1 MLTAAVVVVLGSC
14 LPCLVY
20 YVFFLLLLLLL
31 LLWARERSTEKS
43 LPRSAADSDSVG
55 IFAWNWNFVF
65 HDTFFMLLCFN
76 FLFLFISLSLSH
88 SFSQLREDL
97 FGVCAQKYAIME
109 CIKHTPREP
118 RATQALHA
126 TKHRTKR
133 GTSSNASW
141 KETSLVKEISTTLA
155 FPQEFARARLSLS
168 VCPCTSVCAC
178 TSACVCACLKY

>member
-1 MLTAAVVVVLGSC
+1 MFWVL
-14 LPCLVY
+14 
-20 YVFFLLLLLLL
+20 VFSASFTMFFFLLLLLL

-88 SFSQLREDL
+88 SSLSQLREDL
-97 FGVCAQKYAIME
+97 FGVCAEKYAIME
-109 CIKHTPREP
+109 CIKHMPREP

-155 FPQEFARARLSLS
+155 FPQEFARARLCLP
-168 VCPCTSVCAC
+168 VCVC